1 MKNRKIWGNKSDEM
15 QIEEILNE
23 AAAYSLRTEVIIAAK
38 SFMKDDRHLDSVAA
52 YEMAYMELIR
62 NFES

>member
-1 MKNRKIWGNKSDEM
+1 MKKRKIWEDTSDKN
-15 QIEEILNE
+15 QIAEILAE

-38 SFMKDDRHLDSVAA
+38 DYMKEDDHLDEVIA
-52 YEMAYMELIR
+52 YEMAFMELIR

>member
-1 MKNRKIWGNKSDEM
+1 MNSINKSDEM

-38 SFMKDDRHLDSVAA
+38 GFMKADIHLDKVAA
-52 YEMAYMELIR
+52 YEMGYIELIKTS
-62 NFES
+62 ET